1 MRIKV
6 DINNPNDAQNMA
18 ALQTWVEEH
27 ADGQRDFFVAVN
39 PFDDN
44 NSIVFHFEYNWML
57 GCHRFFILDP
67 ISDELLSFFA
77 EDFTDIGKWI
87 FKRCDEY
94 FGSGYEI
101 LM

>member
-6 DINNPNDAQNMA
+6 DINNPNDALNMA
-18 ALQTWVEEH
+18 ALQTWMEGH
-27 ADGQRDFFVAVN
+27 KDGENDFFVAAQPHTESLAFQFV
-39 PFDDN
+39 
-44 NSIVFHFEYNWML
+44 YNWML
-57 GCHRFFILDP
+57 GCHRLFILDP

-94 FGSGYEI
+94 FGRDYDI
-101 LM
+101 IA

>member
-6 DINNPNDAQNMA
+6 NINEPNEAQNMA
-18 ALQTWVEEH
+18 ALQTWIEEH
-27 ADGQRDFFVAVN
+27 PDGKSNFFVAASPQHKN
-39 PFDDN
+39 YTL
-44 NSIVFHFEYNWML
+44 VFHFEYNWML
-57 GCHRFFILDP
+57 GCHRLFILDP
-67 ISDELLSFFA
+67 ISEELLSFFA

-94 FGSGYEI
+94 FGANYEI